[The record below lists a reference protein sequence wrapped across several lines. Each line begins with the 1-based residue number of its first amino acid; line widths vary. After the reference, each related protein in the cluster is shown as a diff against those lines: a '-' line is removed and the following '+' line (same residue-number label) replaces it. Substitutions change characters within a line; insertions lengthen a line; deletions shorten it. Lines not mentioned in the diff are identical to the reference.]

1 MTLTSNVRLLRRF
14 NLGNYE
20 HVEGSVEIVVAQGDE
35 AAAFGH
41 LAGILTVE
49 NLTTPRAVT
58 IDAPVRAEVKATPGA
73 AETAQAPRRGRPP
86 KAKEEPAAPAE
97 PAPAADP
104 FAAEPAPAAPA
115 VDPFAD
121 DTPAPAPFDPAAA
134 TKALVAACA
143 ADPAKQQTLLAWL
156 HGTAK
161 KQRIRDLTP
170 DELQACVQAVI
181 G

>member
-1 MTLTSNVRLLRRF
+1 MTLTSTVKLLRRF

-20 HVEGSVEIVVAQGDE
+20 HVEGVVEIVVAQGDE
-35 AAAFGH
+35 QAAFGH

-58 IDAPVRAEVKATPGA
+58 IDAPVRAEVKATPAA
-73 AETAQAPRRGRPP
+73 AETVQAPRRGRPP
-86 KAKEEPAAPAE
+86 KAKEEPAPAE
-97 PAPAADP
+97 PALAADP
-104 FAAEPAPAAPA
+104 FAAEEPPAPA

-143 ADPAKQQTLLAWL
+143 ADPTKQQTLLAWL